1 MKKRKLSKGILFFML
16 ALFSFKYTSA
26 QEKFDSVYM
35 KNGDVNVGKITAIN
49 DDAVSFTYKGETLGY
64 NFKGTD
70 INKIVFASGR
80 VQNFG
85 ASDPGPS
92 VATNITVND
101 ANVDHHNK
109 AAVLPFGYINPNQ
122 QTNTEMGYKVQD
134 ECYNYLSGKAA
145 AFTIQDPSAT
155 NALLGKAGVSFDNIR
170 SFTNQE
176 ICNILGVEYIVR
188 GTITANITSS
198 TSTGSTTYNQKNQD
212 GTDKKGN
219 STDKTTGSVYSSS
232 SSQQNYHTTVL
243 MEVYQDDGKKVFG
256 QDRTSFWQTVDAYK
270 ATIQYLLK
278 KTPIYGR

>member
-1 MKKRKLSKGILFFML
+1 MKKLILTKCILFFMIFNY
-16 ALFSFKYTSA
+16 ASA

-35 KNGDVNVGKITAIN
+35 KNGDVNIGKITAIN
-49 DDAVSFTYKGETLGY
+49 DEAISFTYKGETLGY
-64 NFKGTD
+64 NFKAGD

-85 ASDPGPS
+85 AANAPAST
-92 VATNITVND
+92 ATNTTVNNAD
-101 ANVDHHNK
+101 VDHHNK

-134 ECYNYLSGKAA
+134 ECYNYLSSKAA
-145 AFTIQDPSAT
+145 AFSIQDPSTT

-170 SFTNQE
+170 NFTNQD

-198 TSTGSTTYNQKNQD
+198 TSSGSTTYNQKNQD
-212 GTDKKGN
+212 GSDKKGN

-232 SSQQNYHTTVL
+232 SSQQNYQTSVL

>member
-1 MKKRKLSKGILFFML
+1 MKILKLTKGIIFFML
-16 ALFSFKYTSA
+16 ALFGLNYASA
-26 QEKFDSVYM
+26 QDKFDSVYM

-49 DDAVSFTYKGETLGY
+49 DDAISFTYKGETLGY
-64 NFKGTD
+64 NFKSAD
-70 INKIVFASGR
+70 INKIVFSSGR

-85 ASDPGPS
+85 AANSEPS
-92 VATNITVND
+92 APNAAMDNAGI
-101 ANVDHHNK
+101 DHHNK

-134 ECYNYLSGKAA
+134 ECYNYLSSKAA
-145 AFTIQDPSAT
+145 AFTIQDPSTT
-155 NALLGKAGVSFDNIR
+155 NVLLGKAGISSDNVR
-170 SFTNQE
+170 NFTNQE

-198 TSTGSTTYNQKNQD
+198 TSSGSTTYNQKNQD

-219 STDKTTGSVYSSS
+219 STDKTSGNVYSSS
-232 SSQQNYHTTVL
+232 SSQQNYQTSVL

-256 QDRTSFWQTVDAYK
+256 QDRISFWQTVDAYK

>member
-1 MKKRKLSKGILFFML
+1 MKKLKLIKGIFFFIM
-16 ALFSFKYTSA
+16 AFFSLKHASA
-26 QEKFDSVYM
+26 QEKFDSIYM

-64 NFKGTD
+64 SFKNAD
-70 INKIVFASGR
+70 INKIVFSSGR

-85 ASDPGPS
+85 PASS
-92 VATNITVND
+92 SSSAAANTVNNAD
-101 ANVDHHNK
+101 IDHHNK

-122 QTNTEMGYKVQD
+122 QINTEMGYKVQD
-134 ECYNYLSGKAA
+134 ECYNYLSSKAA
-145 AFTIQDPSAT
+145 AYTIQDPSTT
-155 NALLGKAGVSFDNIR
+155 NALLGKAGVSFENIR

-198 TSTGSTTYNQKNQD
+198 TSTGNATYNQKSQD

-219 STDKTTGSVYSSS
+219 ATDKSSGSVYSSS
-232 SSQQNYHTTVL
+232 SSQQNYQTSVL

-256 QDRTSFWQTVDAYK
+256 QDRTSFWQSFY
-270 ATIQYLLK
+270 
-278 KTPIYGR
+278 R